1 MPKIREKRGG
11 RTTWRTPRDLG
22 APCLLALLFLA
33 PVALAQ
39 EPAQKRPLAAPVA
52 PGAKPLVP
60 TRDTIK
66 PVSRPAQLL
75 TGEPKT
81 PGESRVYYYFREYD
95 KAMKGLVQTTD
106 VYHDKRSECRARA
119 FAPQEQLRAGCTPS
133 DSLAQCSDKLI
144 AWCTAEARKP
154 YNRSLAEVSAAAS
167 RLSKEAA
174 EEARIRADYQRMP

>member
-1 MPKIREKRGG
+1 M
-11 RTTWRTPRDLG
+11 TWRTPRDLG
-22 APCLLALLFLA
+22 APCLFALFFLT

-66 PVSRPAQLL
+66 PISKPAQLM

-81 PGESRVYYYFREYD
+81 PGGNRVYYYFTEYD
-95 KAMKGLVQTTD
+95 KAMKGLVQTSD
-106 VYHDKRSECRARA
+106 VYNRKRSECRARG
-119 FAPQEQLRAGCTPS
+119 FAPQEQVSAGCKPT
-133 DSLAQCSDKLI
+133 DTVAQCSDKLI

-174 EEARIRADYQRMP
+174 DEARTRADYQRMP